1 MEPARHDRTPAP
13 AAAPPSR
20 PDSDGDTPGETPL
33 TRLLAPPAAPPLD
46 LLYGIIGGEA
56 RARKCLAARGR
67 AAYRVPKREEVAGY
81 TIPMLTLVQ
90 TCRDPAAHLPGR
102 NLAARNKFGVTLL
115 HKSLRYP
122 NWSTS
127 SFMMAADASLALYK
141 DDLGRIPLHDACWN
155 ETLDFDVIVQLL
167 EFDWTAL
174 VCYDARGHT
183 PLCYAPRCSWAAWA
197 AFFEAQRDRIVAEFA
212 DPGDAPPRA
221 PERPT
226 QPTPPRVHSDPTLDR
241 AGAPPLRAP
250 PLPPLAV
257 PGAGSFATSIF
268 GAPAL
273 EPGVVSCDDASHES
287 EASSTAS
294 VARSRS
300 DPSLASQ
307 DSESDPPAPKRPCQR
322 PPRQT
327 PRERWSEVAR
337 SVLLAHGVDPDGGG
351 ASPPGPAAP
360 PVVYVAAHAFAK
372 GRVSPEP
379 AARFHEVPTPPAPSR
394 SLQ

>member
-1 MEPARHDRTPAP
+1 MEPARHERLAP
-13 AAAPPSR
+13 NFAAPPSR

-33 TRLLAPPAAPPLD
+33 SRLLAPPAAPPLE

-67 AAYRVPKREEVAGY
+67 AAYRVPTREEVAGY

-122 NWSTS
+122 NWRTS

-183 PLCYAPRCSWAAWA
+183 PLDEALRTGQEVATVMLRMRGGLAAG
-197 AFFEAQRDRIVAEFA
+197 
-212 DPGDAPPRA
+212 DPGYKEVQ
-221 PERPT
+221 ERGSKAGPSIRFA
-226 QPTPPRVHSDPTLDR
+226 RVDYSL
-241 AGAPPLRAP
+241 GLRR
-250 PLPPLAV
+250 LICEGECVFLI
-257 PGAGSFATSIF
+257 GG
-268 GAPAL
+268 
-273 EPGVVSCDDASHES
+273 
-287 EASSTAS
+287 
-294 VARSRS
+294 
-300 DPSLASQ
+300 
-307 DSESDPPAPKRPCQR
+307 
-322 PPRQT
+322 
-327 PRERWSEVAR
+327 ER
-337 SVLLAHGVDPDGGG
+337 
-351 ASPPGPAAP
+351 
-360 PVVYVAAHAFAK
+360 
-372 GRVSPEP
+372 
-379 AARFHEVPTPPAPSR
+379 
-394 SLQ
+394 

>member
-1 MEPARHDRTPAP
+1 MEPARHEREAP
-13 AAAPPSR
+13 KSAAPPSR

-67 AAYRVPKREEVAGY
+67 AAYRVPEREEVAGY

-226 QPTPPRVHSDPTLDR
+226 QPTPPR
-241 AGAPPLRAP
+241 
-250 PLPPLAV
+250 
-257 PGAGSFATSIF
+257 
-268 GAPAL
+268 
-273 EPGVVSCDDASHES
+273 
-287 EASSTAS
+287 
-294 VARSRS
+294 
-300 DPSLASQ
+300 

-379 AARFHEVPTPPAPSR
+379 AARRGAHAARAVAEPPVGPSPGARSTATGAPR
-394 SLQ
+394 RT

>member
-1 MEPARHDRTPAP
+1 MEPARHDRTHTA
-13 AAAPPSR
+13 AAAPRSR

-33 TRLLAPPAAPPLD
+33 TRLLAPPAAPPLE

-81 TIPMLTLVQ
+81 TIPVLTLVQ

-273 EPGVVSCDDASHES
+273 EPGV
-287 EASSTAS
+287 
-294 VARSRS
+294 
-300 DPSLASQ
+300 

-379 AARFHEVPTPPAPSR
+379 AARFHEVPTPPAAPSR